1 MLLASYPTRCMSETV
16 THDALRD
23 RYRPLVGG
31 ETVPGR
37 GEPYTSRNPAT
48 EEPLVDI
55 EMGDESDIDHAVAE
69 AAAAFEDWW
78 RQEPQNRG
86 RVLTDL
92 AGAVR
97 EHSDR
102 LARLVT
108 LENGKPL
115 SQAES
120 EVEGCA
126 RYFEY
131 YAGLA
136 DKVQGESIP
145 LGPAHVDFTVREP
158 LGVTAHIVPWNYP
171 LDLFAR
177 SVAPALATGN
187 AAVVKP
193 AEYTPV
199 TALEVGT
206 LALEAGVPPGV
217 LNVVP
222 GYGSGAGAALAG
234 HPDVDGVSFTGSVAT
249 GREVAKRAVDNI
261 NPVHLELGGK
271 SPSVVFPDADLE
283 NAIRNTVAG
292 IFVATT
298 GQICLASS
306 RLLLHED
313 IYEEALDHLVAA
325 TEGLSVGP
333 GMEDPDVGPLV
344 SEAQFEKVE
353 RYLEAGEVAAG
364 APLVGGETLD
374 CAGYFV
380 EPTVFEV
387 DDRDARVAQEEIFG
401 PVLSV
406 LSFADEKEAIE
417 LANDVDYGLVAGV
430 FTSDIGR
437 AHRFARDVQA
447 GQIYIN
453 EWAAG
458 GKGSPFGGYKQ
469 SGFGRDKGLEGLD
482 NYTQVKTVSANITV

>member
-1 MLLASYPTRCMSETV
+1 MAPTPYPAHSMSETV
-16 THDALRD
+16 TQDILRD

-31 ETVPGR
+31 EPVAGH
-37 GEPYTSRNPAT
+37 GEPYTNTNPAT
-48 EEPLVDI
+48 ADPLTAI
-55 EMGDESDIDHAVAE
+55 EMGDESDIDRAVAG

-78 RQEPQNRG
+78 RQEPQHRG
-86 RVLTDL
+86 RVLAALADL
-92 AGAVR
+92 VR

-102 LARLVT
+102 LARLET

-115 SQAES
+115 SQAAS
-120 EVEGCA
+120 EVDGCA

-145 LGPAHVDFTVREP
+145 LGPDHVDFTVREP

-187 AAVVKP
+187 TAVVKP
-193 AEYTPV
+193 AEYTSV
-199 TALEVGT
+199 TALEVGE
-206 LALEAGVPPGV
+206 LALEAGVPPDV
-217 LNVVP
+217 LNIVP

-234 HPDVDGVSFTGSVAT
+234 HPDVDGVSFTGSVGT

-283 NAIRNTVAG
+283 NAIKDTVAG

-306 RLLLHED
+306 RLLVHED
-313 IYEEALDHLVAA
+313 IYEDALDHLVAA
-325 TEGLSVGP
+325 TEALSVGP
-333 GMEDPDVGPLV
+333 GMDDPDVGPLV
-344 SEAQFEKVE
+344 SEAQFEKVK
-353 RYLEAGEVAAG
+353 RYLEAGKAAAG
-364 APLVGGETLD
+364 APLVGGDVLD
-374 CAGYFV
+374 RPGYFI

-387 DDRDARVAQEEIFG
+387 DDRDAKVAQEEIFG

-406 LSFADEKEAIE
+406 LSFADEEEAIE
-417 LANDVDYGLVAGV
+417 LANGVDYGLVAGV

-437 AHRFARDVQA
+437 AHRFARDVKA

-469 SGFGRDKGLEGLD
+469 SGFGRDKGTQAVD
-482 NYTQVKTVSANITV
+482 NYTQVKTISANITV

>member
-1 MLLASYPTRCMSETV
+1 MAETD
-16 THDALRD
+16 THSTLRD

-31 ETVPGR
+31 ETATGHA
-37 GEPYTSRNPAT
+37 EAYTSRNPAT
-48 EEPLVDI
+48 EEPLVEV
-55 EMGDESDIDHAVAE
+55 EMGDESDIDRAVTD
-69 AAAAFEDWW
+69 AASALEGWW
-78 RQEPQNRG
+78 RQAPENRG
-86 RVLTDL
+86 RVLSALADL
-92 AGAVR
+92 VR

-102 LARLVT
+102 LARLAT

-145 LGPAHVDFTVREP
+145 LGPDQVDFTVREP

-171 LDLFAR
+171 VDLFAR
-177 SVAPALATGN
+177 SVAPALTTGN
-187 AAVVKP
+187 TAVVKP
-193 AEYTPV
+193 AEYTSI
-199 TALEVGT
+199 TALEVGE

-217 LNVVP
+217 LNIVP

-234 HPDVDGVSFTGSVAT
+234 HPDVDGVSFTGSVET
-249 GREVAKRAVDNI
+249 GREVAKQAVDNI

-283 NAIRNTVAG
+283 TAIRNTIAG

-313 IYEEALDHLVAA
+313 IYEEALDRLVAA
-325 TEGLSVGP
+325 TAGLSVGP
-333 GMEDPDVGPLV
+333 GVEDPDVGPLV
-344 SEAQFEKVE
+344 SAAQFETVK
-353 RYLEAGEVAAG
+353 RYLEAGTAEAG
-364 APLVGGETLD
+364 DPLVGGEALD
-374 CAGYFV
+374 RPGYFV

-387 DDRDARVAQEEIFG
+387 DDRDAKVAQEEIFG

-406 LSFADEKEAIE
+406 LSFADEEEAIE

-437 AHRFARDVQA
+437 AHRFARDVKA

-469 SGFGRDKGLEGLD
+469 SGFGRDKGLEGLR
-482 NYTQVKTVSANITV
+482 NYTQVKTISANITV

>member
-1 MLLASYPTRCMSETV
+1 MSETV

-31 ETVPGR
+31 ETVPGH

-48 EEPLVDI
+48 EEPLVDV
-55 EMGDESDIDHAVAE
+55 EMGDESDIDHAVADAV
-69 AAAAFEDWW
+69 AASEDWW

-145 LGPAHVDFTVREP
+145 LGPDHVDFTVREP

-193 AEYTPV
+193 AEYTPA

-249 GREVAKRAVDNI
+249 GREVAKQAVDNI

-271 SPSVVFPDADLE
+271 SPS
-283 NAIRNTVAG
+283 
-292 IFVATT
+292 
-298 GQICLASS
+298 ASS
-306 RLLLHED
+306 RTRTSRTPSETPSPEFSSPRRD
-313 IYEEALDHLVAA
+313 R
-325 TEGLSVGP
+325 SVSRRP
-333 GMEDPDVGPLV
+333 GSCSTRTSTRRHSTTWSRRPRRCR
-344 SEAQFEKVE
+344 S
-353 RYLEAGEVAAG
+353 
-364 APLVGGETLD
+364 
-374 CAGYFV
+374 
-380 EPTVFEV
+380 
-387 DDRDARVAQEEIFG
+387 ARG
-401 PVLSV
+401 WRTRMS
-406 LSFADEKEAIE
+406 
-417 LANDVDYGLVAGV
+417 
-430 FTSDIGR
+430 
-437 AHRFARDVQA
+437 AR
-447 GQIYIN
+447 
-453 EWAAG
+453 WSR
-458 GKGSPFGGYKQ
+458 SP
-469 SGFGRDKGLEGLD
+469 SSRR
-482 NYTQVKTVSANITV
+482 